1 VFLMHMCERTQGLM
15 VPSGNPEG
23 IKSVGDL
30 ARPGV
35 SFINRQKGSGTRLLL
50 DFLLGNAGIEPADI
64 YGYEREMFTHTAVA
78 AAVAGGTADVGLGV
92 LAAARALKLEFI
104 PVASERYELLGL
116 RSLMGTTG
124 YEVLLSVLS
133 DPEFRSEV
141 EALGGYD
148 LSRAGELVP
157 LEGK

>member
-1 VFLMHMCERTQGLM
+1 
-15 VPSGNPEG
+15 
-23 IKSVGDL
+23 
-30 ARPGV
+30 
-35 SFINRQKGSGTRLLL
+35 
-50 DFLLGNAGIEPADI
+50 
-64 YGYEREMFTHTAVA
+64 MFTHTAVA

-104 PVASERYELLGL
+104 PIASERYELLGL
-116 RSLMGTTG
+116 RSLMGTPG
-124 YEVLLSVLS
+124 YEALLSVLS
-133 DPEFRSEV
+133 DPEFRGEV